1 MTGPKHLWSGEWE
14 DESAAAS
21 QRHAGRRPP
30 APDDE
35 PDPPH
40 DPPARARARTSPQIP
55 PALRRALPVIIA
67 AVVVIAAGAWGL
79 TALLGSS
86 GSASATTAAG
96 LTPASTRPVSW
107 LGMEIQTLPPGVA
120 VIETVQLGSQGD
132 RAGLESGEVIL
143 RIDNR
148 PINGAGDIAA
158 AIHGLQSGD
167 RVVLQIS
174 QGSALYETEA
184 TLAAPPSA
192 YP

>member
-1 MTGPKHLWSGEWE
+1 MSL
-14 DESAAAS
+14 
-21 QRHAGRRPP
+21 
-30 APDDE
+30 
-35 PDPPH
+35 
-40 DPPARARARTSPQIP
+40 QIP
-55 PALRRALPVIIA
+55 PALRRALPVIVA

-86 GSASATTAAG
+86 GSASATTAAR

-158 AIHGLQSGD
+158 AIHGLHSGD